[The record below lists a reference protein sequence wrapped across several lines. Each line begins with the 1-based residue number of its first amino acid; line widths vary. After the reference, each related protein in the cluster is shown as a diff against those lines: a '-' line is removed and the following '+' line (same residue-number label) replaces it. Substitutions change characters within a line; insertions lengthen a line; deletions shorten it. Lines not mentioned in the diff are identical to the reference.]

1 MAQASII
8 LLPVGT
14 LPVKDILAMLGW
26 VVSNCPVFVSP
37 WKDNIRFHN
46 RFVLYYL
53 LGCAHL
59 YSIYLV
65 NHDHHTIY
73 ILYQVVEKE
82 GMSIPVYTCTRNI
95 LVYDLDQDSNWA
107 LATLVK
113 SSITELLR
121 PISRSTV

>member
-1 MAQASII
+1 
-8 LLPVGT
+8 
-14 LPVKDILAMLGW
+14 MLGW
-26 VVSNCPVFVSP
+26 AVSNCPVFVSP

-82 GMSIPVYTCTRNI
+82 GMSIYTCTKNI
-95 LVYDLDQDSNWA
+95 YDLDQDSNWV

-121 PISRSTV
+121 SIYQSTV

>member
-1 MAQASII
+1 M
-8 LLPVGT
+8 
-14 LPVKDILAMLGW
+14 KDILAMLGW

-37 WKDNIRFHN
+37 WKDNTCIIFYN

-113 SSITELLR
+113 SSIPELLR
-121 PISRSTV
+121 PISLSTV